1 MKILINKTHVFCHGM
16 TFDVAQKLS
25 DRIIT
30 TDNNFFFLDQFEP
43 VLDGLAQEILDFL
56 SGNSHLPY
64 YAAWHIC
71 EKLGL
76 DAEFVYSERWE
87 SAIASLL
94 FWKKIEEI
102 PEAEY
107 RYRLARSSVVEVG
120 VGDRT

>member
-56 SGNSHLPY
+56 SGNSHIPY
-64 YAAWHIC
+64 HAAWHIC
-71 EKLGL
+71 EKLEL
-76 DAEFVYSERWE
+76 DTEFIYSEKWE

-94 FWKKIEEI
+94 FWEKIEEI
-102 PEAEY
+102 PGVKY
-107 RYRLARSSVVEVG
+107 RYRLARSSVVEEAIEQ
-120 VGDRT
+120 R

>member
-1 MKILINKTHVFCHGM
+1 MKILINKNHIFCHGM
-16 TFDVAQKLS
+16 TFEVAQRLS

-43 VLDGLAQEILDFL
+43 VFDNLAKEILDLL
-56 SGNSHLPY
+56 SGNSDLPY
-64 YAAWHIC
+64 HAAWDIC

-94 FWKKIEEI
+94 FWEKIKEI
-102 PEAEY
+102 PGVKY
-107 RYRLARSSVVEVG
+107 RYRLARSSVVEAR